1 VNPILQRVKHS
12 TVALA
17 LFDEGNSKRPFNII
31 GSGFCVH
38 PRGIV
43 VTCEH
48 VLSGFMKKPLA
59 QAISESGSSSSTS
72 PTQVPIDTAVP
83 YAVFFFPGHSSEEL
97 IAIPVRATMG
107 MAKTDHDV
115 GMIRL
120 ESHKAFQ
127 KGFPFLEIAPYAE
140 IHEGDEIG
148 TCGFPL
154 GTYLYDQIGTIT
166 SSFTKGII
174 SSIIPAHGV
183 PLQYLKGFQLN
194 LVATH
199 GNSGGPVFRYDS
211 GNVFGTL
218 ERGVVGR
225 DGNLIQGLS
234 VAAPIYPVFEHDTV
248 KRMLNAP
255 TGQLPVA

>member
-1 VNPILQRVKHS
+1 MKPVLQRIKHA

-17 LFDEGNSKRPFNII
+17 LFDERNSKRPFSIV
-31 GSGFCVH
+31 GTGFCVH

-59 QAISESGSSSSTS
+59 QAIAETNAPPGSS
-72 PTQVPIDTAVP
+72 PVQVPIETAAP
-83 YAVFFFPGHSSEEL
+83 YAVFFFSGHGHEL
-97 IAIPVRATMG
+97 IAFPVRAMMG

-120 ESHKAFQ
+120 EPHKAFE
-127 KGFPFLEIAPYAE
+127 KSGFPFLEIAPYSE
-140 IHEGDEIG
+140 LHEGDEIG

-174 SSIIPAHGV
+174 SSVIPAHGV
-183 PLQYLKGFQLN
+183 PLEYLKGFQLD

-211 GNVFGTL
+211 GTVFGAL

-225 DGNLIQGLS
+225 DGKLIQGLC
-234 VAAPIYPVFEHDTV
+234 VAAPVYPVFEHNTID
-248 KRMLNAP
+248 RMLNAP
-255 TGQLPVA
+255 HGTLPVA